1 MSFIETTR
9 FYAGEGNQLF
19 VYIYGKLF
27 SEKFNIL
34 YIHPGIPSL
43 KIESTLHLKKNN
55 NLNFKNIVNFKEELD
70 AININKNYNYILDYG
85 FNPTIENYKIFLPY
99 IKNIKNI
106 FNIPNIR
113 NKDDLVYHLRAG
125 DALLNMNYN
134 YFNGEKLKKV
144 IENIKYNNLYV
155 VTNLKKH
162 DLWTMEDLNNYKN
175 KLLKYGDCG
184 ANYSNSTIINE
195 EQMKESLNNLN
206 SVIKILNEKNAIW
219 KSDTIFNDFNF
230 IRSFNKIIIGVS
242 TFSWWAA
249 ILSEANE
256 VYAPKNWKKL
266 KGHRNKNLPFVE
278 LDNWKVVDF

>member
-155 VTNLKKH
+155 ITNLKKH

-175 KLLKYGDCG
+175 KLIKYGDCG
-184 ANYSNSTIINE
+184 ANYTNSTLINE

-206 SVIKILNEKNAIW
+206 SVIKILNKKNAIW

-278 LDNWKVVDF
+278 LDNWKAVDF

>member
-1 MSFIETTR
+1 
-9 FYAGEGNQLF
+9 
-19 VYIYGKLF
+19 
-27 SEKFNIL
+27 
-34 YIHPGIPSL
+34 
-43 KIESTLHLKKNN
+43 
-55 NLNFKNIVNFKEELD
+55 
-70 AININKNYNYILDYG
+70 
-85 FNPTIENYKIFLPY
+85 
-99 IKNIKNI
+99 
-106 FNIPNIR
+106 
-113 NKDDLVYHLRAG
+113 
-125 DALLNMNYN
+125 MNYN

>member
-43 KIESTLHLKKNN
+43 KIESTLHLKNNN
-55 NLNFKNIVNFKEELD
+55 NLNFKKIVNFKEELD
-70 AININKNYNYILDYG
+70 SINMNKNYNYILDYG

-106 FNIPNIR
+106 FNIPNII

-184 ANYSNSTIINE
+184 ANYSNSTLINE

>member
-43 KIESTLHLKKNN
+43 KIESTLHLKNNN

-70 AININKNYNYILDYG
+70 SINMNKNYNYILDYG